1 MSQEYKDYRVL
12 SNYSDYSEFKEAVN
26 KMLKLGFIPIGGV
39 SVYNKNGST
48 TYYAQAVA
56 KLKEQPCQENQLI
69 LS

>member
-1 MSQEYKDYRVL
+1 MSQEYEDYKVFA
-12 SNYSDYSEFKEAVN
+12 NYSDYSEFKETIN

-39 SVYNKNGST
+39 SVHDRNGY

-56 KLKEQPCQENQLI
+56 KLKEQPCQEQLT